1 MLRSLSPSSTP
12 SVSTMPT
19 VSQRPTKVP
28 SAVPTG
34 FLFLSARPSEHPSVT
49 SLPSISPSQ
58 SLAPSPEASKEDR
71 LRVWDQFAQSIF
83 GVRDG
88 DRSGHS
94 ISLSKEGNCLAI
106 GSPNSSLSENR
117 AGNVL
122 VYGKT
127 SDGQWDQRGDILT
140 GFISNARFGTSVDL
154 SDSCQT
160 LAVGA
165 ILQSNSSGV
174 RTGSVQIY
182 RFVAIDENSGV
193 WEQKGQSLFGLN
205 FNDQTGQGVSLSSDG
220 NRVVVSSP
228 FAEDSQNGLTNN
240 GRVQVY
246 EFVEDANKFAPVGEA
261 LHGSASHDFFG
272 FGAALSSMGDIVV
285 ISSKGADA
293 LTFANNGR
301 VQAFRYTEG
310 EWKQLGQTID
320 GKEQDDQ
327 FGYSVSLSSDGLTMA
342 VGSPFYDD
350 DGNSVDT
357 GLVQVFR
364 FFNDTWV
371 QLGENIIG
379 YNSNALSGWSIAM
392 SSNGEVLAIGSQSNN
407 GIDTG
412 RDTGHVRVFE
422 FVNDQWSQLGDNFKG
437 DGPSDLF
444 GYDVSLSGDGK
455 MLAIG
460 GPNGGGSGVVKT
472 FEVVEVHYPSAAPSN
487 VPSNIPSISASP
499 TLRPSMQPSRSLMPS
514 SKPSAVP
521 SSAPSRSPSGQPSM
535 VPSDQVRF

>member
-1 MLRSLSPSSTP
+1 
-12 SVSTMPT
+12 MPT

-34 FLFLSARPSEHPSVT
+34 IPSLSARPSEHPSIT
-49 SLPSISPSQ
+49 SLPSTSPSQ
-58 SLAPSPEASKEDR
+58 SLAPSPEASKEDK
-71 LRVWDQFAQSIF
+71 LRVWAQFGQSIF

-94 ISLSKEGNCLAI
+94 ISLSNEGNCLAI
-106 GSPNSSLSENR
+106 GSPNSGLSENR

-122 VYGKT
+122 VFEKT
-127 SDGQWDQRGDILT
+127 LGGQWDRRGDILT
-140 GFISNARFGTSVDL
+140 GVISNARFGTSVDL

-165 ILQSNSSGV
+165 ILQNDGNGV
-174 RTGSVQIY
+174 RTGSVQVY
-182 RFVAIDENSGV
+182 QFVEIDENSGV
-193 WEQKGQSLFGLN
+193 WVQKGQSLFGLN
-205 FNDQTGQGVSLSSDG
+205 FNDQTGQSVSLSSDG

-228 FAEDSQNGLTNN
+228 FAEDLSNGLTNN

-246 EFVEDANKFAPVGEA
+246 EFLENTNTFVPVGEA
-261 LHGSASHDFFG
+261 LHGNASEDFFG

-285 ISSKGADA
+285 ISSKGADS
-293 LTFANNGR
+293 LTLANNGR

-310 EWKQLGQTID
+310 EWKQLGQAIN

-350 DGNSVDT
+350 GGNSVDT
-357 GLVQVFR
+357 GLVQVYR
-364 FFNDTWV
+364 FSNEAWA
-371 QLGENIIG
+371 QLGENILG
-379 YNSNALSGWSIAM
+379 YNSNALSGWSTSL
-392 SSNGEVLAIGSQSNN
+392 SSNGEVLAIGNLSNN

-422 FVNDQWSQLGDNFKG
+422 FVNEQWRQLGDNFKG

-444 GYDVSLSGDGK
+444 GYDVSLSGDGT

-460 GPNGGGSGVVKT
+460 GPNGGGSGVVKS
-472 FEVVEVHYPSAAPSN
+472 FELVEIHYPSAAPSN
-487 VPSNIPSISASP
+487 LPTSVPSISASP
-499 TLRPSMQPSRSLMPS
+499 MLRPSMQPSRSLTPS
-514 SKPSAVP
+514 SKLSSVP
-521 SSAPSRSPSGQPSM
+521 SSGT
-535 VPSDQVRF
+535 SDQVSF

>member
-1 MLRSLSPSSTP
+1 
-12 SVSTMPT
+12 MPT

-28 SAVPTG
+28 SAVPTSIPS
-34 FLFLSARPSEHPSVT
+34 LSARPSEQPSAT
-49 SLPSISPSQ
+49 LLPSIVPSQ
-58 SLAPSPEASKEDR
+58 SLAPSPEASKDDK
-71 LRVWDQFAQSIF
+71 LRVWSQFGQSIF

-94 ISLSKEGNCLAI
+94 ISLSNEGNCLAI
-106 GSPNSSLSENR
+106 GSPNSALSENR

-122 VYGKT
+122 VFEKT
-127 SDGQWDQRGDILT
+127 LGGQWDRRGNILT
-140 GFISNARFGTSVDL
+140 GVISEARFGTSVDL

-165 ILQSNSSGV
+165 ILQYDSNTI

-182 RFVAIDENSGV
+182 RFVEVDENNGL
-193 WEQKGQSLFGLN
+193 WEQKGQSLFGSN
-205 FNDQTGQGVSLSSDG
+205 FSDQTGQSVSLSSDG

-228 FAEDSQNGLTNN
+228 FADDLSNDLNNN
-240 GRVQVY
+240 GKVQVY
-246 EFVEDANKFAPVGEA
+246 EFSENANTFVLVGEA
-261 LHGSASHDFFG
+261 LQGNTSEDFFG

-285 ISSKGADA
+285 ISSKGADS
-293 LTFANNGR
+293 LTLVNNGR
-301 VQAFRYTEG
+301 VQAFRYTG
-310 EWKQLGQTID
+310 GKWKQMGQAID

-327 FGYSVSLSSDGLTMA
+327 FGYSISLSSDGLTMA

-350 DGNSVDT
+350 GGNSVNT

-364 FFNDTWV
+364 FSNEAWA
-371 QLGENIIG
+371 QLGENILG
-379 YNSNALSGWSIAM
+379 YNSNALSGWSTDL

-422 FVNDQWSQLGDNFKG
+422 FVNGQWRQVGDNFKG

-444 GYDVSLSGDGK
+444 GYDVSLSGDGTL
-455 MLAIG
+455 LAVG
-460 GPNGGGSGVVKT
+460 GPYGGGSGVVKS
-472 FEVVEVHYPSAAPSN
+472 FELVEISYPSAAPSN
-487 VPSNIPSISASP
+487 LPTNVPSISASP

-521 SSAPSRSPSGQPSM
+521 SLVPSSSPSGQPSM
-535 VPSDQVRF
+535 VPSDRVSF